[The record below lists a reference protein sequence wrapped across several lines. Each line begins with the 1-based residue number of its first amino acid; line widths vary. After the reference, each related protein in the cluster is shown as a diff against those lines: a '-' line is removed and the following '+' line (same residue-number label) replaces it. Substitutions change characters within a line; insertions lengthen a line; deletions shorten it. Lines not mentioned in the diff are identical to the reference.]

1 MTSGWNPARRRLG
14 RGWSWVVGVAVLAA
28 IGAAWWALSQ
38 QRSLPPQKENP
49 AISAAPA
56 GSPED
61 GVPRVA
67 PGATVAADETVEG
80 VVVGPDGRPAAGATV
95 AVHRMLTA
103 WPEWRSERIEQALAI
118 TGADGRFAIRVA
130 RRQGL
135 LVVFGHATL
144 AGGIEQVPAQ
154 AMPMRLQLQQG
165 FELFGE
171 VQNASGGGVANARVV
186 LESVLSDQRRVAA
199 VTTGPNGA
207 YRFTNLPAG
216 PVRIV
221 ARHDSWQPV
230 AVPVHVIGDVQ
241 RRNLVFERSAVA
253 SVRGRVLGASSQA
266 PIADALVEA
275 LPVSGRPG
283 LTDPATA
290 RTGPDGTF
298 VLDGL
303 ARGSLRVLVRHPEYG
318 AVTRNV
324 TVGPSTGD
332 IAFEMPGR
340 SRVSGRLELA
350 DDGSRATWSGEVLEI
365 RDSAGQ
371 VDYATVAADG
381 SFLFASPLSPGAATI
396 TVASG
401 AFAFGRTGSRDASVR
416 IDSGDTTELR
426 LETVAPTVVRGRIVD
441 ESGRPLAGAS
451 VSQTKVLAESAR
463 SIGTAI
469 TNLDIGV
476 FSRVVQLFGGDRD
489 ELLAVSGA
497 DGRFEIR
504 GQKPGLLTVRLELA
518 GRGTRWLSLTVAA
531 GGTPLVIDDVAL
543 RPGCRIQGRVHR
555 NRRGLAG
562 ASVTAVGAD
571 SQAVTMTRRDGTFV
585 FEDLMPGEYGVR
597 ARLPSMPTGSAEQRV
612 VARTDGVPPDA
623 VFEIDSGRVVR
634 GAVSGSDGQPVPG
647 ALVTVRGAVGQT
659 TMTDTGGDFLLELP
673 ARAIDLQVS
682 LGDRTRP
689 KVVSLGASE
698 EIVSIR
704 LDTPPVTSVSA
715 LVSGLPSRKRM
726 SSALVRFARLDDAAD
741 VSPRSAWFELP
752 NGELSWTACPVGRVR
767 VEVWC
772 EGFVPFVVEREFV
785 AGAPNNLGDVVLEPG
800 ARLAGRVLGPDG
812 SAIPNA
818 VVWLGEE
825 ADADLYEPRVRT
837 AADGAFRLGGVS
849 SRSSRLVVRAP
860 GYAPRIA
867 DLVLP
872 QDVLADEPFDVVLER
887 GAVIEVVV
895 ARDVAMGNAG
905 VELRQG
911 GHLVAT
917 SDLDDAGRAWFPNRA
932 AGTYTVGL
940 FGGEVAPKPVVVE
953 PGATTV
959 RVQLP

>member
-14 RGWSWVVGVAVLAA
+14 RGWSWVVGVAVLMAL
-28 IGAAWWALSQ
+28 GAAWWTLSRQ
-38 QRSLPPQKENP
+38 SSWRAPKETAASPAAPVRSLD
-49 AISAAPA
+49 
-56 GSPED
+56 D
-61 GVPRVA
+61 GGAKVA
-67 PGATVAADETVEG
+67 PGAAVPGGETVEG

-103 WPEWRSERIEQALAI
+103 WPEWRSERIEQAVAI

-130 RRQGL
+130 RRLGL
-135 LVVFGHATL
+135 LVAFGHSAL

-186 LESVLSDQRRVAA
+186 LESVLSDQRRVVA

-221 ARHDSWQPV
+221 ARHDGWQPV

-253 SVRGRVLGASSQA
+253 SVRGRVVGANSQA
-266 PIADALVEA
+266 PIADATVEA
-275 LPVSGRPG
+275 LPANGRPG
-283 LTDPATA
+283 LADPVTA

-303 ARGSLRVLVRHPEYG
+303 ARGNLRVLVRHPEYG

-332 IAFEMPGR
+332 MSFEMSGR
-340 SRVSGRLELA
+340 SRVAGRLAVAA
-350 DDGSRATWSGEVLEI
+350 DGARPAWNGEELEI

-381 SFLFASPLSPGAATI
+381 SFRFASALSPGAATI

-401 AFAFGRTGSRDASVR
+401 ALAFGRTGSRDASVR
-416 IDSGDTTELR
+416 IDAAEETELE

-441 ESGRPLAGAS
+441 EAGRPLAGAS

-518 GRGTRWLSLTVAA
+518 GRGTRWLSLTVVA
-531 GGTPLVIDDVAL
+531 GGAPLVIDDAVL

-612 VARTDGVPPDA
+612 VARADGAPPEA

-634 GAVSGSDGQPVPG
+634 GGVSGSDGQPLPG

-682 LGDRTRP
+682 LGDRSRP

-704 LDTPPVTSVSA
+704 LDTPPVTSVAA

-726 SSALVRFARLDDAAD
+726 ASALIRFARLDDSGD
-741 VSPRSAWFELP
+741 TSPRSLWFELP

-767 VEVWC
+767 VEIWC
-772 EGFVPFVVEREFV
+772 EGFVPFVAEREFV
-785 AGAPNNLGDVVLEPG
+785 AGAPHNFGDVVLEPG
-800 ARLAGRVLGPDG
+800 ARLAGRVVGPDG
-812 SAIPNA
+812 SAVANA

-825 ADADLYEPRVRT
+825 ADADFYEPRVRS
-837 AADGAFRLGGVS
+837 AADGTFRLGGVS

-860 GYAPRIA
+860 GYAPRTV

-872 QDVLADEPFDVVLER
+872 EDVLADEPLDVVLER
-887 GAVIEVVV
+887 GAVIEVAV

-911 GHLVAT
+911 GQLVAT
-917 SDLDDAGRAWFPNRA
+917 ADLDDAGRAWFPNRA

-940 FGGEVAPKPVVVE
+940 FGGEVPPKRVVVE
-953 PGATTV
+953 PGAATV

>member
-1 MTSGWNPARRRLG
+1 MTSSWNPARRRLS
-14 RGWSWVVGVAVLAA
+14 RGWSWVVGVAVLVAL
-28 IGAAWWALSQ
+28 GTAWWTLSRQASWRPPREAVSNPALPI
-38 QRSLPPQKENP
+38 RSLDDG
-49 AISAAPA
+49 APA
-56 GSPED
+56 VQS
-61 GVPRVA
+61 GV
-67 PGATVAADETVEG
+67 TVAAGETVEG
-80 VVVGPDGRPAAGATV
+80 FVAGPDGRPAAGATV

-103 WPEWRSERIEQALAI
+103 WPEWRSERIEQAVAI

-241 RRNLVFERSAVA
+241 RRNLVFERSAVG
-253 SVRGRVLGASSQA
+253 SVRGRVIGATSQA

-275 LPVSGRPG
+275 LPVNGRPG
-283 LTDPATA
+283 LADPATA

-303 ARGSLRVLVRHPEYG
+303 ARGNLRVLVRHPEYG

-332 IAFEMPGR
+332 IAFEMSGR
-340 SRVSGRLELA
+340 SSVSGFLVLA
-350 DDGSRATWSGEVLEI
+350 DDGARPAWTGEVLEI

-371 VDYATVAADG
+371 VDYTTVAADG
-381 SFLFASPLSPGAATI
+381 SFRFASPLSPGAGTI

-401 AFAFGRTGSRDASVR
+401 AFAFERTGARDASVR
-416 IDSGDTTELR
+416 IDSGDETELE
-426 LETVAPTVVRGRIVD
+426 LGTVPPTVVRGRIVD
-441 ESGRPLAGAS
+441 EAGRPLSGAS

-489 ELLAVSGA
+489 EQLAVSGA

-504 GQKPGLLTVRLELA
+504 GQKPGLLSIRLELA
-518 GRGTRWLSLTVAA
+518 GRGTRWLSLTVA
-531 GGTPLVIDDVAL
+531 GGGAPLVLDDTTL

-562 ASVTAVGAD
+562 ASVTAVGTD

-612 VARTDGVPPDA
+612 VARADGAPPEA

-634 GAVSGSDGQPVPG
+634 GAVSGTDGQPVPG

-698 EIVSIR
+698 ESVAIR

-715 LVSGLPSRKRM
+715 IVSGLPSRKRM
-726 SSALVRFARLDDAAD
+726 SSALVRFARLDDAGDA
-741 VSPRSAWFELP
+741 SPRSTWFELP
-752 NGELSWTACPVGRVR
+752 NGELSWTACPVGRVH
-767 VEVWC
+767 VEIWC
-772 EGFVPFVVEREFV
+772 EGFAPFVDDREFV
-785 AGAPNNLGDVVLEPG
+785 AGAPHNFGDVLLEPG
-800 ARLAGRVLGPDG
+800 ARLTGRVLGPDG
-812 SAIPNA
+812 SAVANA
-818 VVWLGEE
+818 LVWLGEE
-825 ADADLYEPRVRT
+825 ADADLYEPRVRS
-837 AADGAFRLGGVS
+837 AADGMFRLGGVS

-860 GYAPRIA
+860 GYAPRSV

-872 QDVLADEPFDVVLER
+872 QDVLADEPLDVVLER
-887 GAVIEVVV
+887 GAVIEVAV
-895 ARDVAMGNAG
+895 ARDLAMGNAG

-911 GHLVAT
+911 GQLVAT

-940 FGGEVAPKPVVVE
+940 FGGEGAPKPVVVG
-953 PGATTV
+953 PGVATV